1 MSAPTGTTTPA
12 SATGDARLLLEARDV
27 HVRYGGGL
35 PGEHHALRG
44 VTLGVRAG
52 DRVGVMGGS
61 GAGKSTLLHVFAR
74 LQAPSAG
81 ELWTHDRQAQLPS
94 LVFQFPERQLFAE
107 TVREDVGYGLRPSG
121 VPQTEVDARVQE
133 ALADV
138 GLPPET
144 FAVRAP
150 FHLSAG
156 EQRRVALAAAIA
168 QRREILLLDEPTLG
182 LDPEGTGRL
191 IRILERMHERGVAIW
206 VASHDADLVATTC
219 TQVVV
224 LDTGR
229 VAFQGATDD
238 LWRDPER
245 AAACGVRLPRE
256 SALADRLRACG
267 VAGLPP
273 RPSPEQIAAT
283 LLGMWHHRR

>member
-1 MSAPTGTTTPA
+1 MSAPAGKTTAA
-12 SATGDARLLLEARDV
+12 SAAGDARLLLEARDV
-27 HVRYGGGL
+27 HVRYGGGS

-81 ELWTHDRQAQLPS
+81 ELWADDRDGRLPS

-107 TVREDVGYGLRPSG
+107 TVREDVGYGLRQGG
-121 VPQTEVDARVQE
+121 VPQAEADARVRE
-133 ALADV
+133 ALEDV

-144 FAVRAP
+144 FAARAP

-156 EQRRVALAAAIA
+156 EQRRVALAAALA
-168 QRREILLLDEPTLG
+168 QRRDILLLDEPTLG
-182 LDPEGTGRL
+182 LDLDGVARL
-191 IRILERMHERGVAIW
+191 VRILERMHERGVAIW
-206 VASHDADLVATTC
+206 VASHDADLIATTC
-219 TQVVV
+219 AQVVV
-224 LDTGR
+224 LDAGR
-229 VAFQGATDD
+229 IAFQGATDD

-245 AAACGVRLPRE
+245 AAACSVRLPRE

-283 LLGMWHHRR
+283 LLAMWHHRR

>member
-1 MSAPTGTTTPA
+1 MSDPTGTTPVT
-12 SATGDARLLLEARDV
+12 STTGDGPLLLEARDI

-61 GAGKSTLLHVFAR
+61 GVGKSTLLHVFAR

-81 ELWTHDRQAQLPS
+81 ELWADDRERRLPS

-107 TVREDVGYGLRPSG
+107 TVREDVGYGLRQGG
-121 VPQTEVDARVQE
+121 VPQAEVDARVHE
-133 ALADV
+133 ALQGV

-144 FAVRAP
+144 FAARPP

-182 LDPEGTGRL
+182 LDLEGVARL
-191 IRILERMHERGVAIW
+191 VRILERMHERGVAVW
-206 VASHDADLVATTC
+206 VASHDADLIASTC

-224 LDTGR
+224 LDAGR
-229 VAFQGATDD
+229 VAFQGAADD
-238 LWRDPER
+238 LWRDSER

-267 VAGLPP
+267 VEGLPP
-273 RPSPEQIAAT
+273 RPTADQIAGA
-283 LLGMWHHRR
+283 LFGMWHHRR

>member
-1 MSAPTGTTTPA
+1 MSAPTDTPTPA
-12 SATGDARLLLEARDV
+12 SATGDGRLLLEARDV

-44 VTLGVRAG
+44 VTLGIRAG

-61 GAGKSTLLHVFAR
+61 GTGKSTLLHVFAR

-81 ELWTHDRQAQLPS
+81 ELWTDYSQAQLPS

-107 TVREDVGYGLRPSG
+107 TVREDVGYGLRQGG
-121 VPQTEVDARVQE
+121 VSQGEVDARVHE
-133 ALADV
+133 AMQDV

-144 FAVRAP
+144 FAARTP

-168 QRREILLLDEPTLG
+168 QRRDILLLDEPTLG
-182 LDPEGTGRL
+182 LDLEGVARL
-191 IRILERMHERGVAIW
+191 LRILERMHERGVATW

-224 LDTGR
+224 LDAGR
-229 VAFQGATDD
+229 VAFQGSADD

-256 SALADRLRACG
+256 SALADRLRVCG